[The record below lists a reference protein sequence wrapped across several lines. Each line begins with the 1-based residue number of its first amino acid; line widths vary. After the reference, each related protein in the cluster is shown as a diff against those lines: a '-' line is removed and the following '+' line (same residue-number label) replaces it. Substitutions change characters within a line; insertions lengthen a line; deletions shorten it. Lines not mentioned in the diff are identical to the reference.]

1 MKKWILAAL
10 IAVFGLTGAA
20 YAGKAC
26 CDGNQPCCEEPAD
39 CCD

>member
-1 MKKWILAAL
+1 MKKWIIAAL
-10 IAVFGLTGAA
+10 FAVFGLTGVA

-26 CDGNQPCCEEPAD
+26 CDTPQPCCEEPAD